1 MLALLMYLVGFC
13 LKLAFFLKVVVGLL
27 QNKNPQY
34 VVHINNILFYFSLM
48 LLLVEG
54 FL

>member
-13 LKLAFFLKVVVGLL
+13 LKLAFFLKVGLL
-27 QNKNPQY
+27 QNKSPQY
-34 VVHINNILFYFSLM
+34 VVHINNILFYFFLM